1 MKKFFAQ
8 LRPLERRLAVGV
20 LVVVIFVLNLVFIW
34 PHHSDWSNL
43 KNRLVTARTK
53 LKTYQDTVAQTD
65 VYQKQVRSLE
75 TEGEA
80 VPAEDQAGNF
90 VRSIQM
96 ESVASGV
103 QIVNMTRQPTSASD
117 SFFVEQAQ
125 NVNVLADDKQ
135 LVDFLYRLGSGGSLI
150 RVRNLELQPDT
161 ARQHLNA
168 GIQLVASYQKSA
180 ASPAPP
186 TAPAVKTAPALL
198 HAAVKTNSKSATKTA
213 K

>member
-1 MKKFFAQ
+1 VKKFFAQ

-34 PHHSDWSNL
+34 PHHSDWGNL
-43 KNRLVTARTK
+43 KNRLVVARTK
-53 LKTYQDTVAQTD
+53 LKTYQDTVAQTP
-65 VYQKQVRSLE
+65 VFQKQVNGLE
-75 TEGEA
+75 NSGEA

-103 QIVNMTRQPTSASD
+103 QIVNMTRQPTSSSD
-117 SFFVEQAQ
+117 PFFVEQAQ

-135 LVDFLYRLGSGGSLI
+135 LVDFLYKLGSGGSLI

-168 GIQLVASYQKSA
+168 GIQLVASYQKNA
-180 ASPAPP
+180 QTDLKPATAS
-186 TAPAVKTAPALL
+186 K
-198 HAAVKTNSKSATKTA
+198 K
-213 K
+213 

>member
-1 MKKFFAQ
+1 VKKFFAQ

-53 LKTYQDTVAQTD
+53 LKTYQDTVAQTP
-65 VYQKQVRSLE
+65 VFQKQVNGLE
-75 TEGEA
+75 SSGEA

-90 VRSIQM
+90 VRSIQL

-103 QIVNMTRQPTSASD
+103 QIVNMTRQPTSSSD
-117 SFFVEQAQ
+117 PFFVEQAQ

-135 LVDFLYRLGSGGSLI
+135 LVDFLYKLGSGGSLI

-168 GIQLVASYQKSA
+168 GIQLVASYQKNA
-180 ASPAPP
+180 QTDLKPATAS
-186 TAPAVKTAPALL
+186 K
-198 HAAVKTNSKSATKTA
+198 K
-213 K
+213 

>member
-1 MKKFFAQ
+1 VKKFFAQ

-20 LVVVIFVLNLVFIW
+20 LVVVILVLNLVFVW
-34 PHHSDWSNL
+34 PHHSDWGNL
-43 KNRLVTARTK
+43 KNRLEAARTK

-65 VYQKQVRSLE
+65 VYQKQIKNLE
-75 TEGEA
+75 SAGEA
-80 VPAEDQAGNF
+80 IPAEDQEGNF

-103 QIVNMTRQPTSASD
+103 QIDKMTKQPTSSSD
-117 SFFVEQAQ
+117 PFFVEQVQ

-168 GIQLVASYQKSA
+168 GIQLVASYQKNAPSNLK
-180 ASPAPP
+180 PATEP
-186 TAPAVKTAPALL
+186 TK
-198 HAAVKTNSKSATKTA
+198 
-213 K
+213 

>member
-53 LKTYQDTVAQTD
+53 LKTYQDTVAQTP
-65 VYQKQVRSLE
+65 VFQKQVSGLE
-75 TEGEA
+75 SSGEA

-103 QIVNMTRQPTSASD
+103 QIVNMTRQPTSSSD
-117 SFFVEQAQ
+117 PFFVEQAQ

-135 LVDFLYRLGSGGSLI
+135 LVDFLYKLGSGGSLI

-168 GIQLVASYQKSA
+168 GIQLVASYQKNA
-180 ASPAPP
+180 QTDLKPATAS
-186 TAPAVKTAPALL
+186 K
-198 HAAVKTNSKSATKTA
+198 K
-213 K
+213 